1 MIPLWLAA
9 GLRVLLVA
17 LAHYRAITRSVF
29 VVTRGGI
36 ITKALAAA
44 VMETIA
50 RRKQPG
56 EERKNNRV
64 TGRSELRSTRLRP
77 HRNEH
82 RYMRNIAECGRPD
95 GRQHPAGV
103 IFATLVSRARTGCH
117 AIVFDFETAHGFG
130 RPDWLN
136 G

>member
-29 VVTRGGI
+29 AVTLGGI
-36 ITKALAAA
+36 ITRALAAA

-56 EERKNNRV
+56 EERKDNRA
-64 TGRSELRSTRLRP
+64 TGRSELRPTRLRP

-82 RYMRNIAECGRPD
+82 R
-95 GRQHPAGV
+95 
-103 IFATLVSRARTGCH
+103 
-117 AIVFDFETAHGFG
+117 
-130 RPDWLN
+130 
-136 G
+136 